1 MADQTSERDSVSE
14 VLTVSWNVHHPSIL
28 SLSPGLPLSHK
39 GLCLSYTG
47 LRPHVVKVEYF
58 WGATLP
64 LFFGLRAL

>member
-1 MADQTSERDSVSE
+1 MADQTSERDSVSV
-14 VLTVSWNVHHPSIL
+14 VLTVSWNIHPSIL

-58 WGATLP
+58 WGATSP
-64 LFFGLRAL
+64 LFLGLRTL